1 MITLIPIIEIDV
13 VDEIQPTLEGLSR
26 NNKKAMRSAV
36 KSLGWFLQRELKKG
50 VESGSPGG
58 DTFQERIPHEIR
70 RKLQGGSAARKWY
83 GKMRNA
89 IGYQYEDGILRIGWV
104 SKTAAMYG
112 RKQEFG
118 YKTPVTDEI
127 RKKYAEAGVPLS
139 QNTKYLYLPA
149 RNVFDPMAGELHP
162 QIAPYVQEKLNEYAT
177 QTVEFSK
184 KARRKYKV
192 Y

>member
-1 MITLIPIIEIDV
+1 MIPIIEIDV
-13 VDEIQPTLEGLSR
+13 TDEIQPTLEGLAG

-36 KSLGWFLQRELKKG
+36 KSLGWFLQKRIKKG

-58 DTFQERIPHEIR
+58 DAFQERIPHEIR
-70 RKLQGGSAARKWY
+70 RKLQGGSAAKKWY
-83 GKMRNA
+83 GQMRNA
-89 IGYQYEDGILRIGWV
+89 IGYQYEDGVLRIGWT

-118 YKTPVTDEI
+118 YRTTVTDEI
-127 RKKYAEAGVPLS
+127 RRKYAEVGVPLS
-139 QNTKYLYLPA
+139 KNTKYLYLPA
-149 RNVFDPMAGELHP
+149 RNVFDPMSEELQP
-162 QIAPYVQEKLNEYAT
+162 EIAPYVQQKLNEYT
-177 QTVEFSK
+177 DKTVAFAK